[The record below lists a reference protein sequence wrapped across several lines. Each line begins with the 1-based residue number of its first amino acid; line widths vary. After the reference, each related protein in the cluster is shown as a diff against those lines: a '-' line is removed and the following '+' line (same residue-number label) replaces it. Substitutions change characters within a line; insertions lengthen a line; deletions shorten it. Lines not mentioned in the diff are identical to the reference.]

1 MVQACHQGS
10 LSAPVTEWKARAKVL
25 DPSTNAKLQM
35 TFFNGLVRQEYW
47 VLDHRSDQGWLI
59 LQNDTSTIGLFQ
71 GMFEKNILTFNPGW
85 DESAQTIPGFT
96 DVREIEKKVMA
107 AGFSPVKRVEA
118 GPSGPAHFVIS
129 DPDGNVILIDQH
141 V

>member
-1 MVQACHQGS
+1 MHLGAFSIS
-10 LSAPVTEWKARAKVL
+10 LNVKDLEASKKFYEALGFSAFAGTKEHRYCIMKNG
-25 DPSTNAKLQM
+25 NA
-35 TFFNGLVRQEYW
+35 LV
-47 VLDHRSDQGWLI
+47 
-59 LQNDTSTIGLFQ
+59 GLFQ
-71 GMFEKNILTFNPGW
+71 GMFEGNMLTFNPGW

>member
-1 MVQACHQGS
+1 MHLGAFSIS
-10 LSAPVTEWKARAKVL
+10 LNVKDLEASKKFYEALGFSAFAGTKEHRYYIMKKG
-25 DPSTNAKLQM
+25 NA
-35 TFFNGLVRQEYW
+35 LV
-47 VLDHRSDQGWLI
+47 
-59 LQNDTSTIGLFQ
+59 GLFQ
-71 GMFEKNILTFNPGW
+71 GMFDGNMLTFNPGW

>member
-1 MVQACHQGS
+1 
-10 LSAPVTEWKARAKVL
+10 
-25 DPSTNAKLQM
+25 
-35 TFFNGLVRQEYW
+35 
-47 VLDHRSDQGWLI
+47 
-59 LQNDTSTIGLFQ
+59 
-71 GMFEKNILTFNPGW
+71 
-85 DESAQTIPGFT
+85 GFT